1 MTETH
6 TWRSAARARLI
17 AAARRSR
24 EVAVTLRDR
33 RRAMEADRP
42 ETPLD
47 LDREHLVTDLEPEHL
62 SPTPEQVEP
71 EPFTGAPADE
81 NADTPAGD
89 RTGPAAGGRSTGGS
103 AAGGERTGKATGAQE
118 SDEAIARAEDAAS
131 RLSTPERPLGR
142 PGRPLNHRSPFFV
155 GLTGALGVAV
165 TYGLLEVV
173 VAARDVLLLIGL
185 SIFLAI
191 GLSPA
196 VDWLTRKRLPRAL
209 SVVIVLFACVAFV
222 GGFIASAVPPLVE
235 QSTRFVQEAPSL
247 WHGLQDHS
255 SVLGQLNDRF
265 HIQQRVTGMVS
276 GNTGSLVQGLIGAG
290 QVVFSA
296 LTDMVIVIVLTIY
309 FLADLPRIR
318 RTIYRLVPNSR
329 RPRVILIGD
338 EIFSRI
344 GGFVLG
350 NLITS
355 LVAGLAV
362 FVWAEIFGIP
372 YPVLLALFAA
382 IMDLIPVVGSTVAGV
397 VVALVALSV
406 SVPVALATVGYIVAY
421 RLAEDYLLVPR
432 IIGRTVR
439 VPAITTV
446 VSVLIG
452 GSLLGVVGALV
463 AIPVAAVI
471 GMIMQE
477 VLFPRL
483 DRG

>member
-1 MTETH
+1 
-6 TWRSAARARLI
+6 
-17 AAARRSR
+17 
-24 EVAVTLRDR
+24 
-33 RRAMEADRP
+33 
-42 ETPLD
+42 
-47 LDREHLVTDLEPEHL
+47 
-62 SPTPEQVEP
+62 
-71 EPFTGAPADE
+71 
-81 NADTPAGD
+81 
-89 RTGPAAGGRSTGGS
+89 
-103 AAGGERTGKATGAQE
+103 
-118 SDEAIARAEDAAS
+118 
-131 RLSTPERPLGR
+131 
-142 PGRPLNHRSPFFV
+142 
-155 GLTGALGVAV
+155 
-165 TYGLLEVV
+165 
-173 VAARDVLLLIGL
+173 
-185 SIFLAI
+185 
-191 GLSPA
+191 
-196 VDWLTRKRLPRAL
+196 
-209 SVVIVLFACVAFV
+209 
-222 GGFIASAVPPLVE
+222 
-235 QSTRFVQEAPSL
+235 
-247 WHGLQDHS
+247 
-255 SVLGQLNDRF
+255 
-265 HIQQRVTGMVS
+265 
-276 GNTGSLVQGLIGAG
+276 
-290 QVVFSA
+290 
-296 LTDMVIVIVLTIY
+296 
-309 FLADLPRIR
+309 
-318 RTIYRLVPNSR
+318 
-329 RPRVILIGD
+329 VILIGD

-382 IMDLIPVVGSTVAGV
+382 IMDLVPVVGSTVAGV